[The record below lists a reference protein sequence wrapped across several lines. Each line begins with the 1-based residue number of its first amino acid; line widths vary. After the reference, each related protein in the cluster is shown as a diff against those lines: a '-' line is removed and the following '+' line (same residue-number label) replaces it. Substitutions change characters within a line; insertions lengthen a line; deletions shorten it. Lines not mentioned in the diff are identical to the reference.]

1 MSSYQFTNYFHI
13 QILTFVAFLSI
24 TYPTL
29 TLYLLFLISP
39 FYLLFY
45 FPNSFLSFLIF
56 SFFCLF
62 FLAVYVGDL
71 KPIFTAFSGLA
82 VTGDHLIFTIENK
95 DIDESN
101 IPVEVEVGAD
111 VQAVATPLVSLK
123 EMKKRT
129 ADWILQKSGRFAHS
143 REYVKKVVKT
153 LPNLSIVTFQDIVPR
168 YVRACT
174 YLFFVY
180 FYFCFYFYF
189 FVNLMKLIFCN
200 DYDNHS

>member
-1 MSSYQFTNYFHI
+1 MLLINIIHCDYFLRLVLLC
-13 QILTFVAFLSI
+13 LTSFATTQRVLFFHSPYLI
-24 TYPTL
+24 TV
-29 TLYLLFLISP
+29 
-39 FYLLFY
+39 
-45 FPNSFLSFLIF
+45 SFFMHSFSNCQNNFIF
-56 SFFCLF
+56 SSFFF
-62 FLAVYVGDL
+62 TVYVGDL

-82 VTGDHLIFTIENK
+82 LPGDFLIFTIENK

-143 REYVKKVVKT
+143 KEYVKKVIKS

-168 YVRACT
+168 YVRTCVSA
-174 YLFFVY
+174 
-180 FYFCFYFYF
+180 CFYSFSF
-189 FVNLMKLIFCN
+189 FLTIIKCF
-200 DYDNHS
+200 